1 MIGYP
6 WPNGTEYSS
15 LLQNVQRYIEYISFS
30 AITLF
35 RYTARP
41 NRHKTVGIEF
51 KATRTAV
58 IGEQQWQIILILSAS
73 AIS

>member
-1 MIGYP
+1 M
-6 WPNGTEYSS
+6 
-15 LLQNVQRYIEYISFS
+15 QRYIEDISFS

-58 IGEQQWQIILILSAS
+58 IGEQQW
-73 AIS
+73 